1 VTSKQT
7 AALRLLIA
15 DDQQLVRAGFRKLL
29 DGEEGLE
36 VVGEAA
42 DGIDAIGEARRLRPH
57 VILMDIRMP
66 RLDGIEATRQI
77 VATCPDIAVLILTT
91 YDLDEYVFHALS
103 AGASGFLL
111 KDTPPDDLI
120 DGIRIVAR
128 GDALLAPTVTRRLIA
143 EFTSAV
149 RARTPAQLPE
159 ISGRERDV
167 LVQVTHGLN
176 NAEIAAALF
185 IGEATVKTHVS
196 NLLSKLGCRDR
207 VQLVVRG
214 YEAGLVVPGTR

>member
-1 VTSKQT
+1 MTAKQSGP
-7 AALRLLIA
+7 LRLLIA
-15 DDQQLVRAGFRKLL
+15 DDQQLVRAGFQKLL

-42 DGIDAIGEARRLRPH
+42 DGVDAISAARGLRPD

-77 VATCPDIAVLILTT
+77 VATCPDVAVLILTT
-91 YDLDEYVFHALS
+91 YDLDEYVFQALS

-128 GDALLAPTVTRRLIA
+128 GDALLAPTVTRRLIG
-143 EFTSAV
+143 EFTAAV
-149 RARTPAQLPE
+149 RARTPAELPE
-159 ISGRERDV
+159 ISDRERDV
-167 LVQVTHGLN
+167 LIQVTRGLN
-176 NAEIAAALF
+176 NSEIAAALF

-214 YEAGLVVPGTR
+214 YEAGLVVPGAR

>member
-1 VTSKQT
+1 MTSQPAGT
-7 AALRLLIA
+7 LRLLIA

-29 DGEEGLE
+29 DGEDGLE

-42 DGIDAIGEARRLRPH
+42 DGVDAITAARGLRPD

-66 RLDGIEATRQI
+66 RIDGIEATRQI
-77 VATCPDIAVLILTT
+77 VATCPEIAILILTT
-91 YDLDEYVFHALS
+91 YDLDEYVFQALS

-143 EFTSAV
+143 EFTAAV

-159 ISGRERDV
+159 ISDRERDV
-167 LVQVTHGLN
+167 LVHVTRGLN

-196 NLLSKLGCRDR
+196 NLLNKLGCRDR

-214 YEAGLVVPGTR
+214 YETGLVIPGAR

>member
-1 VTSKQT
+1 MTSKQT